1 MSSDEPVIQ
10 LIDVTKAYV
19 MGDTTVQ
26 ALQRLNISF
35 AEGEMVAIVGTSG
48 SGKSTLLNIIGCL
61 DRPSAGSYL
70 LDGESV
76 RTLDERRLPAV
87 RNQKVGFVFQSFNLL
102 PRISALK
109 NVELPLMYA
118 NVRDRRSRA
127 KKALERVGLG
137 HRIAHRPTELSGGEQ
152 QRVSI
157 ARALV
162 MEPRILLADEPTGN
176 LDTTTS
182 SEVMDLL
189 KELNETEN
197 VLVIIVTHDPDVAS
211 HCQRIITLSDGLV
224 VSDARAKASERLT

>member
-1 MSSDEPVIQ
+1 VRSDDPVIR

-19 MGDTTVQ
+19 MGDTEVK
-26 ALQRLNISF
+26 ALQRISIRF
-35 AEGEMVAIVGTSG
+35 LEGEMVAIVGTSG

-61 DRPSAGSYL
+61 DRPSEGTYL

-76 RTLDERRLPAV
+76 RTLDERRLSAV

-102 PRISALK
+102 PRVSALK

-118 NVRDRRSRA
+118 KVRDRRYRA

-137 HRIAHRPTELSGGEQ
+137 HRISHRPTELSGGEQ

-182 SEVMDLL
+182 AEVMSLL
-189 KELNETEN
+189 QELNQTEN
-197 VLVIIVTHDPDVAS
+197 VLVIIVTHDPEVAS
-211 HCQRIITLSDGLV
+211 HCQRIVTLSDGLV
-224 VSDARAKASERLT
+224 ISDEKLKGPKELT